1 MEGVGRVAAG
11 ELANAFC
18 FIGTG
23 GHHAGRDFF
32 GGYCCFNDVVI
43 AIRQARRTG
52 TLRRVA
58 ILDTD
63 AHHGDGTRDLVG
75 EDPDVL
81 HVCICGGDY
90 TSPDGTKLDRA
101 APDPWAIDVSADR
114 AYLDLVQEV
123 FPPRAAGFCPDL
135 LIWYFGFDSH
145 QGDYGD
151 LGLTSEAFRGIADL
165 MIEVAG
171 QRCGGRLVVVLG
183 GGSRTDLATSLIP
196 PVIAR
201 LAGSPSPGLVNR
213 RATEA

>member
-18 FIGTG
+18 FIGAG

-32 GGYCCFNDVVI
+32 GGYCCYNDVVI

-75 EDPDVL
+75 DDPEVL
-81 HVCICGGDY
+81 HLCICGGDY

-101 APDPWAIDVSADR
+101 APDPWAIDMSADR
-114 AYLDLVQEV
+114 AYLELVQEV
-123 FPPRAAGFCPDL
+123 FPPRATAFRPDL
-135 LIWYFGFDSH
+135 LIWYFGFDTH

-171 QRCGGRLVVVLG
+171 QSCGGRLVVVLG
-183 GGSRTDLATSLIP
+183 GGSRTDLATALIP

-201 LAGSPSPGLVNR
+201 LAGVAISGENSPPQR
-213 RATEA
+213 P

>member
-1 MEGVGRVAAG
+1 VEGVGRVATG

-18 FIGTG
+18 FIGAG

-75 EDPDVL
+75 DDPDVL

-90 TSPDGTKLDRA
+90 TSPDGTKVDRA
-101 APDPWAIDVSADR
+101 APDPWAINVSANR
-114 AYLDLVQEV
+114 AYLDLVRDV
-123 FPPRAAGFCPDL
+123 FPARAATFGPDL
-135 LIWYFGFDSH
+135 IVWYFGFDTH

-151 LGLTSEAFRGIADL
+151 LGLTLEAFRGIADL
-165 MIEVAG
+165 MMDVSG
-171 QRCGGRLVVVLG
+171 QRSGGRLVVVLG
-183 GGSRTDLATSLIP
+183 GGSRTDLATALIP

-201 LAGSPSPGLVNR
+201 LAGIAFP
-213 RATEA
+213 